1 MPKRPTIGLL
11 VCDHLD
17 AEVVDVVGGDYDDL
31 LFPQLLGPLHA
42 ELRCYDAVDGVLP
55 VSPSECDAW
64 VTTGSRH
71 SAMDEDQWI
80 INLGAFLVDVVE
92 SERPLV
98 AICFGHQ
105 LLARAMGG
113 AVVRAEQGW
122 GIGPKRFVLSDPPD
136 WLSEAGGTFEV
147 LMSHRDQVVEVPV
160 GARVF
165 ATSQY
170 CPVGAYVIGE
180 NVFSVQGHPE
190 FVASL
195 SRILIERRRGLID
208 ARVCDEALERLGGA
222 WSDEEIKRGVV
233 AFLDQRLG
241 DR

>member
-1 MPKRPTIGLL
+1 
-11 VCDHLD
+11 
-17 AEVVDVVGGDYDDL
+17 
-31 LFPQLLGPLHA
+31 
-42 ELRCYDAVDGVLP
+42 
-55 VSPSECDAW
+55 
-64 VTTGSRH
+64 
-71 SAMDEDQWI
+71 MDEDQWI

-92 SERPLV
+92 SKRPLV

-105 LLARAMGG
+105 LLARALGG
-113 AVVRAEQGW
+113 AVVRAMQGW

-147 LMSHRDQVVEVPV
+147 LMSHRDQVVEVPA

-195 SRILIERRRGLID
+195 SRVLIERRRGLID
-208 ARVCDEALERLGGA
+208 ASVCDEALERLGGA